1 MYDRAKNQT
10 LSLFC
15 FRDKVDLEILQSDW
29 QRTFLPISP
38 GTRFSQAWDLC
49 KNTANNIHLLYRLNA
64 EKTEFYDKFNKP

>member
-38 GTRFSQAWDLC
+38 GTRFFSSMGFVQEYS
-49 KNTANNIHLLYRLNA
+49 K
-64 EKTEFYDKFNKP
+64 